1 MKVNVT
7 ELKVKASAFAALA
20 VSLIGT
26 TILGTTVTD
35 YVPQLPDLIEA
46 PAYSA
51 IAAAIVWLA
60 GFRTR
65 NVAGKLSPS
74 TIEAVEAEV
83 RRRVR

>member
-26 TILGTTVTD
+26 TMLTQFNAD
-35 YVPQLPDLIEA
+35 FLPDLIEA
-46 PAYSA
+46 PAYSL
-51 IAAAIVWLA
+51 AAAGIVWFA